1 MSASLSVVFDSSCG
15 DPSRGC
21 GAFAVARDSFACRLL
36 KDLENKAFFDH
47 AILRGSALYQPYIE
61 GLHGLTRTTPPKDY
75 DVLVNFGQYDQFRRE
90 QARWGGVKPAS
101 DPSFLIDY
109 LRLFRVVKNPEV
121 RFAVPPDRD
130 GRYFVNI
137 GGVYR
142 GRPVDLMVE
151 NLPHTLESTAR
162 RIHDAPI
169 TGIAM
174 DSGGRIAVHPLFN
187 AHARAL
193 VYDPAAVGLDPAE
206 CQARFAK
213 LSAKFPGLRLAEPEL
228 PPTAAI
234 RCRPHP

>member
-1 MSASLSVVFDSSCG
+1 MGSEMCI
-15 DPSRGC
+15 
-21 GAFAVARDSFACRLL
+21 RDR
-36 KDLENKAFFDH
+36 
-47 AILRGSALYQPYIE
+47 YQPCIE

-75 DVLVNFGQYDQFRRE
+75 DVLVNFGRYDQFRRE
-90 QARWGGVKPAS
+90 QARWGGNKPAS

-109 LRLFRVVKNPEV
+109 LRLFRVIKNPEV

-151 NLPHTLESTAR
+151 NLPHTLENTAQR
-162 RIHDAPI
+162 SPDAPI
-169 TGIAM
+169 TGMAM

-213 LSAKFPGLRLAEPEL
+213 LSAKFPGLRLAEPEP
-228 PPTAAI
+228 PPTSAI
-234 RCRPHP
+234 WCRPHP

>member
-1 MSASLSVVFDSSCG
+1 MSASLSVPFDSSCG

-21 GAFAVARDSFACRLL
+21 GAFAFAPDPFSCRLL
-36 KDLENKAFFDH
+36 QDLERRAFFDN

-61 GLHGLTRTTPPKDY
+61 GLHGLTRTMPPKDY
-75 DVLVNFGQYDQFRRE
+75 DVLVNFGRYDEFRRE
-90 QARWGGVKPAS
+90 QIRWGGSKPAS

-109 LRLFRVVKNPEV
+109 LRLFHVVKNPEV
-121 RFAVPPDRD
+121 KFAVPPDRD

-142 GRPVDLMVE
+142 GRPMDLMVE

-174 DSGGRIAVHPLFN
+174 DSRGRIAAHPLFE
-187 AHARAL
+187 AHAKAL
-193 VYDPAAVGLDPAE
+193 VYDPATVGLDPAAYRE
-206 CQARFAK
+206 RFEK
-213 LSAKFPGLRLAEPEL
+213 LSRKFPGLRLAEPEPRS
-228 PPTAAI
+228 PPAF